1 MVHLC
6 QPKTFNEG
14 IVKRAVITGIGIIS
28 SIGDNKGEVLD
39 ALKTCRSGISF
50 AEEYAEMGFR
60 SHVYGIPKMNLDDTL
75 DRKLRRFMGD
85 GAGYNYMAMLEAI
98 KDSKLTDKEV
108 SDERTGLIMGSGGPS
123 TRNLIQA
130 ADSARKKGP
139 RKVGPFMVPRT
150 MSSTNSATL
159 ATPFQIKGVNYSISS
174 ACSTSAHCIG
184 NAAELVQW
192 GKQDIVF
199 AGGGEELHWSMSVLF
214 DAMPA
219 LSSSYN
225 DTPQKASRAFDS
237 NRDGFVIAG
246 GGGVVV
252 VEEFERAKSRGAKIY
267 AEVSGYGATSDGF
280 DMVQPSGE
288 GAVRCMKMAM
298 EHVEIPI
305 DYINTH
311 GTSTPVGD
319 VKEAEAIR
327 EAFKDRN
334 RIPYFNSTKSL
345 TGHSLGA
352 AGVHETIYSL
362 LMMDNNFICESANID
377 QLDQAV
383 EDMPIVRERMDNI
396 EINAV
401 LSNSFGIGG
410 TNASLVFNRVD
421 G

>member
-1 MVHLC
+1 MR
-6 QPKTFNEG
+6 
-14 IVKRAVITGIGIIS
+14 RAVITGIGIVS
-28 SIGDNKGEVLD
+28 SIGNNKEEVLD
-39 ALKTCRSGISF
+39 SLKNCRSGISF
-50 AEEYAEMGFR
+50 AEEYAELGFR
-60 SHVYGIPKMNLDDTL
+60 SHVYGLPKMNLDDTL

-85 GAGYNYMAMLEAI
+85 GAAYNYIAMQEAI
-98 KDSKLTDKEV
+98 KDSGLTEEEI
-108 SDERTGLIMGSGGPS
+108 SCERTGLVMGSGGPS

-130 ADSARKKGP
+130 ADAARNKGP
-139 RKVGPFMVPRT
+139 KKVGPFMVPRT

-159 ATPFQIKGVNYSISS
+159 ATPFRIKGVNYSISS

-184 NAAELVQW
+184 NATELVQW

-219 LSSSYN
+219 LSSKYN
-225 DTPQKASRAFDS
+225 NTPERASRAFDT

-252 VEEFERAKSRGAKIY
+252 IEEYERAKSRGANIY
-267 AEVSGYGATSDGF
+267 AEVGGYGATSDGY

-288 GAVRCMKMAM
+288 GAVRCMRLAM
-298 EHVEIPI
+298 EPIDQPI

-319 VKEAEAIR
+319 VKELEAIQ

-352 AGVHETIYSL
+352 AGVHESIYSI
-362 LMMDNNFICESANID
+362 LMMDNNFICASANIEE
-377 QLDQAV
+377 LEPAA
-383 EDMPIVRERMDNI
+383 EDMPIVQMRMDDV
-396 EINAV
+396 EINCV
-401 LSNSFGIGG
+401 LSNSFGFGG
-410 TNASLVFNRVD
+410 TNASVVFKRVEA
-421 G
+421 